1 MKVRILALAT
11 AALLLTGCSVTD
23 KAGAAAVVGDSQIPA
38 AMVSDQVNLVRTQI
52 ENTPVE
58 LLQDIPGL
66 ALLSQMIVDRLVL
79 EEVLAVAVQ
88 DLEIEIT
95 DAQVAEYRDSV
106 FRNYGEAEVTA
117 QLASRNGLAAE
128 YIDDFMYDIMVQR
141 EIMDILTPGQVEE
154 IQAAALYKY
163 LSGTAEDLGVE
174 VAPRFGVWDPQT
186 MQTAAGENYLST
198 TTVVEQ
204 IQ

>member
-163 LSGTAEDLGVE
+163 LSGIAEDLGVE

>member
-23 KAGAAAVVGDSQIPA
+23 KAGAAAVVGETQIPA
-38 AMVSDQVNLVRTQI
+38 TVVTNQVNLVRSQI
-52 ENTPVE
+52 ENTPLE

-66 ALLSQMIVDRLVL
+66 ALLSQMVVDRLVL
-79 EEVLAVAVQ
+79 EEVLAVAVTE
-88 DLEIEIT
+88 LEINIT

-154 IQAAALYKY
+154 IQSAALYKY
-163 LSGTAEDLGVE
+163 LSGIAADLGVE
-174 VAPRFGVWDPQT
+174 VAPRYGVWDPLT
-186 MQTAAGENYLST
+186 MQTATGENYLST
-198 TTVVEQ
+198 TKVEEQ
-204 IQ
+204 VQ